1 MNTTEATTT
10 MISTTE
16 TTPTDLHTLEK
27 TILLVGML
35 LITLLA
41 SIIPKGMVT
50 YRWIGGMTLQSRRKV
65 IG

>member
-1 MNTTEATTT
+1 MTPTEIPT
-10 MISTTE
+10 ILVSTTE
-16 TTPTDLHTLEK
+16 PVLTDSKTLEK

-50 YRWIGGMTLQSRRKV
+50 YRWIGGT
-65 IG
+65 

>member
-1 MNTTEATTT
+1 MTKELDMTPTEIPT
-10 MISTTE
+10 ILVSTTE
-16 TTPTDLHTLEK
+16 PVLTDSKTLEK

-50 YRWIGGMTLQSRRKV
+50 YRWIGGT
-65 IG
+65 